1 MTERIYKSTKSK
13 SEFICNG
20 ETNRAYLVCNGEA
33 STNAKV
39 IKEINRIRTG
49 GGTFAE
55 VDFIARQLSKT
66 Y

>member
-1 MTERIYKSTKSK
+1 MEKIYKSVKSR

-20 ETNRAYLVCNGEA
+20 ENNRAYLVCNGEA

-39 IKEINRIRTG
+39 IKEVNRIRTN

-55 VDFIARQLSKT
+55 VDFIARQMSKT